1 MVSQENRLTVDAM
14 QNQSLINF
22 ALYLTGFAAL
32 ALWVFT
38 EVQGVE
44 LDENIQD
51 VLGVFILTSLGY
63 YGYRVSKKMHKEVSE
78 MEKLDG
84 EWNEYRR
91 LILWDLDRLNKNLTK
106 IADDVDKTRT
116 EMVRVTESIGT
127 LKTSLDKFMQ
137 VSAEN
142 TTRLV
147 QVEREIAI
155 FKAKASL
162 LGAIA
167 GTGVTFFWEIFR
179 YFFNGKI

>member
-1 MVSQENRLTVDAM
+1 
-14 QNQSLINF
+14 
-22 ALYLTGFAAL
+22 
-32 ALWVFT
+32 
-38 EVQGVE
+38 
-44 LDENIQD
+44 
-51 VLGVFILTSLGY
+51 
-63 YGYRVSKKMHKEVSE
+63 MHKEVSE

-167 GTGVTFFWEIFR
+167 GTGATIFWEIFR